1 MMVKA
6 LLLSAIAAVALA
18 ACSPVY
24 YCETVFGL
32 ATPPVNEEGNKYWES
47 TCYPQSQYNKDVKK

>member
-6 LLLSAIAAVALA
+6 LFLSLVALVA
-18 ACSPVY
+18 LTACAPVY

-32 ATPPVNEEGNKYWES
+32 ANPPVNADGNKYWES
-47 TCYPQSQYNKDVKK
+47 TCYPQSQYDKDVKK